1 MVVEAP
7 APASK
12 KAGSEEPIE
21 PGLANDRCIITT
33 TVKELEPPFGS
44 NFGQRKPG
52 LSRRKSYRG
61 VAPAR
66 KKRGTGLTTESL
78 GRYSEAGPTI
88 AKGYERQGAYE

>member
-44 NFGQRKPG
+44 YIGQREPE
-52 LSRRKSYRG
+52 
-61 VAPAR
+61 
-66 KKRGTGLTTESL
+66 TE
-78 GRYSEAGPTI
+78 
-88 AKGYERQGAYE
+88 